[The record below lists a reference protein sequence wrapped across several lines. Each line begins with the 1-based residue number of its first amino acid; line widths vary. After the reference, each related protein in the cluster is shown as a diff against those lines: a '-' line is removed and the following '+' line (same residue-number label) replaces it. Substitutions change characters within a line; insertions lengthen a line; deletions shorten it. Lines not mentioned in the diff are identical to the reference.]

1 MDKIKKHL
9 TQLSKNEACDLCVKE
24 LSNTCNRI
32 NPNELDMSITEF
44 AIRNAFANGVLW
56 KESKA
61 KGKEK
66 EQEKKHINSGV
77 WLAIT
82 EFAFYNESHQL
93 IEDVIKAMG
102 FSYEDC
108 ISLMEQSGCN
118 NDVLKPII
126 NKTFGMDTDDDE
138 AEEAPTEC
146 PVCGRTL
153 DDADFDFQ
161 ICHHCGW
168 NGNDKE

>member
-1 MDKIKKHL
+1 MGEIKKHL
-9 TQLSKNEACDLCVKE
+9 AQLSKNEACDMCVKE

-32 NPNELDMSITEF
+32 NPIELDMSITEF

-56 KESKA
+56 KEAKA
-61 KGKEK
+61 EEKEK
-66 EQEKKHINSGV
+66 EQEKKHIDSGV

-102 FSYEDC
+102 FCYEDC

-118 NDVLKPII
+118 NDVLEPII
-126 NKTFGMDTDDDE
+126 NKTFGIDTDDDE
-138 AEEAPTEC
+138 AEESPTEFDEEN
-146 PVCGRTL
+146 PAL
-153 DDADFDFQ
+153 DALEAEIDELIYGSKDDFCF
-161 ICHHCGW
+161 
-168 NGNDKE
+168 